1 MSDGAVNTWCISMW
15 RVMCIAHGFAAG
27 NWHSDSEHLLVWVKE
42 MKLRS
47 MQTGMSVQAQMA
59 RERHQSVAL
68 NASASVE
75 ASDFLL
81 GSLCSPP

>member
-1 MSDGAVNTWCISMW
+1 
-15 RVMCIAHGFAAG
+15 MCIAHGFAAV
-27 NWHSDSEHLLVWVKE
+27 NWHSESEHLLVWVKE

-59 RERHQSVAL
+59 RERHQSAAL

-75 ASDFLL
+75 ASAFHWVASA
-81 GSLCSPP
+81 SLPSMIAVLSSSKMLAFIL